1 MKRLTATI
9 ILIALGAMLFA
20 STSVSFSGRYA
31 LVGSNGRTIRRTT
44 SDIEGD
50 GVVLATGEERAKA
63 ICSSYT
69 LSLGE
74 NSLSAL
80 KNDGG
85 LVIYLVYGYAT
96 VVSNGESNITVY
108 TPTTRTEITTKGE
121 YCFIST
127 NDEEKLYNFSSPSTF
142 AFDSIRGKTV
152 EVKANQ
158 GFDYLKNTIVEAD
171 ESMRYLDL
179 PIYISTPQFVPT
191 VLTTLTGTPDVA
203 QFINVV
209 QEMTGTPD
217 TPVITDPETI
227 LVLSPETPI
236 ILDNV
241 VQKLID
247 SSFTSITVTRELVD
261 KEGD

>member
-1 MKRLTATI
+1 MKRLTAVF
-9 ILIALGAMLFA
+9 ILAALGAMLFA

-44 SDIEGD
+44 SDIEKD

-63 ICSSYT
+63 ISSSYT

-80 KNDGG
+80 KSDDG
-85 LVIYLVYGYAT
+85 LTIYLVYGYAT
-96 VVSNGESNITVY
+96 VVSNGEKNITVY

-127 NDEEKLYNFSSPSTF
+127 NDEEKIYNFSSP
-142 AFDSIRGKTV
+142 AVGAYDAIRGKTIDV
-152 EVKANQ
+152 GPNK
-158 GFDYLKNTIVEAD
+158 GFDYLKNRIVEAD
-171 ESMRYLDL
+171 ENMRYLDL

-191 VLTTLTGTPDVA
+191 VLTTLSGTPDIA
-203 QFINVV
+203 EFLDVV
-209 QEMTGTPD
+209 QEMTGTPEA
-217 TPVITDPETI
+217 PVITDPETI
-227 LVLSPETPI
+227 LVLSPEAPV
-236 ILDNV
+236 ILDNI

-247 SSFTSITVTRELVD
+247 SSFTSITVTRELVE
-261 KEGD
+261 EGD